1 LKEFP
6 YQMHE
11 LIDYFANTMTDSG
24 KITNSPINVVNQTN
38 LLSSN
43 WVYGGLNAND
53 ITKFY

>member
-1 LKEFP
+1 
-6 YQMHE
+6 MHE